1 MNIKRIINKIG
12 SPSFFKFN
20 KRDYEGK
27 IAKDEVFNARFRN
40 GGVTLSR
47 KGKESLRNG
56 ELWLSIVNTRL
67 IKATCGAISTK
78 ES

>member
-1 MNIKRIINKIG
+1 MNIKRIINKIC

-47 KGKESLRNG
+47 KEKKSPECSQLPWP
-56 ELWLSIVNTRL
+56 EHPVMYLYI
-67 IKATCGAISTK
+67 
-78 ES
+78 

>member
-40 GGVTLSR
+40 GGVTL
-47 KGKESLRNG
+47 
-56 ELWLSIVNTRL
+56 
-67 IKATCGAISTK
+67 
-78 ES
+78 

>member
-47 KGKESLRNG
+47 KEKKSPE
-56 ELWLSIVNTRL
+56 WSIVNTRL